1 MIAYRPHVRLPAYQ
15 LPAPR
20 AQAPVLAG
28 PQLGQ
33 VWNSIGP
40 VPSLVGAAIG
50 AGSAWVGW
58 TVGKEKRGFLSVTGY
73 VVAVVG
79 ALGALGGTFNFLRG
93 LTR

>member
-1 MIAYRPHVRLPAYQ
+1 MIAYRPHVRMPAYQ
-15 LPAPR
+15 PSAPS

-40 VPSLVGAAIG
+40 APSLVGAAIG

-58 TVGKEKRGFLSVTGY
+58 TVGKEKKGFLSVTGY
-73 VVAVVG
+73 VVAVFGV
-79 ALGALGGTFNFLRG
+79 LGALAGTFNFLRG
-93 LTR
+93 LSR